1 MPAKKKTR
9 KKRTRFGFALDPKLP
24 RDQVV
29 VEWINSQPNASEAVK
44 SLIYAAATG
53 QASYAIPTPQ
63 IANEATGDLDLTDP
77 RVKALAGALDT

>member
-29 VEWINSQPNASEAVK
+29 VEWINNQPNASEAVK
-44 SLIYAAATG
+44 ALIYAAATG
-53 QASYAIPTPQ
+53 QATYATP
-63 IANEATGDLDLTDP
+63 ASVAGEPAREHDLTDP
-77 RVKALAGALDT
+77 RVKAMAGALET